1 MERLVEAEPGC
12 EEAGLEVV
20 GLVWVSGRLGPG
32 TVSGAGI
39 WVGNGAAVAGWRL
52 W

>member
-1 MERLVEAEPGC
+1 MGWLVAAEPGC
-12 EEAGLEVV
+12 GEAGLEVV
-20 GLVWVSGRLGPG
+20 GLVWVSRRLGPG
-32 TVSGAGI
+32 TVSGARI

>member
-1 MERLVEAEPGC
+1 MGRLVEAEPGC

-39 WVGNGAAVAGWRL
+39 WVGNKVAGAGWRL
-52 W
+52 R

>member
-1 MERLVEAEPGC
+1 MGRLVEAEPGC

-20 GLVWVSGRLGPG
+20 GLVWAGGRLGPG
-32 TVSGAGI
+32 TMSGARV
-39 WVGNGAAVAGWRL
+39 WVGNGAAVEDWRP

>member
-1 MERLVEAEPGC
+1 MGRLVEAEPGC

-32 TVSGAGI
+32 TVSGARI